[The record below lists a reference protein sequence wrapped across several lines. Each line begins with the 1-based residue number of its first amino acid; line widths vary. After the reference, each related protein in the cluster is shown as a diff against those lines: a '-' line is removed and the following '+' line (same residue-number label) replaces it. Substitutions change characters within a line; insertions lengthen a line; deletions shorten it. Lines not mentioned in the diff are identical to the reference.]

1 MKYLSSVVNVSVRK
15 VIILLSLMAITIQ
28 SGPVTLL
35 ANEGFSLDAIRG
47 RVVSDYPAV
56 SQLSTAELA
65 EVMSRDDNV
74 LLFDV
79 REEGEYAV
87 SRIPGAVR
95 VDPGIWTFS
104 FMRQFSDTVRG
115 RTVVFYCSVGVRSSK
130 LAAQVQEEVMQSGAM
145 HVHNLDGGVFAWH
158 NEERQLAND
167 QGATD
172 FVHPFD
178 PHWGQLV
185 ERSGQLRMHAE

>member
-1 MKYLSSVVNVSVRK
+1 MKHLSPAANLSVR
-15 VIILLSLMAITIQ
+15 IIVLLALMAVTLLSGSAR
-28 SGPVTLL
+28 LL

-47 RVVSDYPAV
+47 RVASDYPAV

-65 EVMSRDDNV
+65 ELLGRDDNV

-104 FMRQFSDTVRG
+104 FMGQFGEAVRG
-115 RTVVFYCSVGVRSSK
+115 KTVIFYCSVGVRSSK
-130 LAAQVQEEVMQSGAM
+130 LAAQVQEEVMEAGATR
-145 HVHNLDGGVFAWH
+145 VHNLDGGVFAWH
-158 NEERQLAND
+158 NEERPLVND
-167 QGATD
+167 QGETD
-172 FVHPFD
+172 FVHPYD
-178 PHWGQLV
+178 PYWGQLV
-185 ERSGQLRMHAE
+185 ERSELLRMRPE